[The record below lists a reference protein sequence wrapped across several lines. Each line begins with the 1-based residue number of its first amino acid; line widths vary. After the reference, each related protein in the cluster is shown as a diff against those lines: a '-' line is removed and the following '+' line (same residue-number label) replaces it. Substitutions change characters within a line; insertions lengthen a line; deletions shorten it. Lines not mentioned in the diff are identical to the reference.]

1 MNLKMMISVSTQ
13 TEPLSTKE
21 AAVQVRP
28 SGVLGVTA
36 GTIDPVPVLPADF
49 RPPHRSTPVPTED
62 STVDEENEVADLDTT
77 YLPSL
82 GESFCRYQMQC
93 TMIYQQQKIIC
104 AQCYMHKNK

>member
-28 SGVLGVTA
+28 SGVLGETA

-49 RPPHRSTPVPTED
+49 MPPHRSTPVPTED
-62 STVDEENEVADLDTT
+62 STVDEEDEVADLDTT
-77 YLPSL
+77 YLPSF

-93 TMIYQQQKIIC
+93 TMIYQQQIIIV